1 MAVPNTAATAA
12 MDFLRSCS
20 KLLIRYTESDT
31 HSTLVAALLGGVF
44 VGIGVGI
51 IVRQGGSSGGDDA
64 LALVIHQLTGW
75 KLARSYLFTDLVV
88 LGGSRSY
95 NPARR
100 IAFSLVT
107 VTVSSL
113 LIDWVQGL
121 GHDEKIHGN
130 DAAKE
135 IE

>member
-1 MAVPNTAATAA
+1 MDIQRYYHDHTQIFRQIDTLRELSRAGVRENAV
-12 MDFLRSCS
+12 RIS
-20 KLLIRYTESDT
+20 
-31 HSTLVAALLGGVF
+31 
-44 VGIGVGI
+44 
-51 IVRQGGSSGGDDA
+51 DDA

-88 LGGSRSY
+88 LGASLSY
-95 NPARR
+95 IPARR

-121 GHDEKIHGN
+121 GYDEKIHGN